1 MKTIALIILVL
12 IIPSCMEQSA
22 KTTNPKRYLES
33 ASNEDSAY
41 SPLERAEDALEMTEG
56 IEEEVA
62 LAFHDVDSLTN
73 QNKKLKKE
81 LKETIDSL
89 KEAKKQLEII
99 RMVPKKR
106 NFIQKV
112 FNITPD
118 SIQVKDTITN

>member
-62 LAFHDVDSLTN
+62 LAFHDVDSLRS

>member
-33 ASNEDSAY
+33 GSYEDTAY

-62 LAFHDVDSLTN
+62 LAFHDVDSLAN

>member
-33 ASNEDSAY
+33 ASNEDTAY

>member
-1 MKTIALIILVL
+1 MKTITLIIIALII
-12 IIPSCMEQSA
+12 PACMEQSA
-22 KTTNPKRYLES
+22 KHTNYKTYLKS
-33 ASNEDSAY
+33 ASEDTAY
-41 SPLERAEDALEMTEG
+41 SSLERAEDALEMTEG

-62 LAFHDVDSLTN
+62 LAFHDVDSLKS
-73 QNKKLKKE
+73 QNKKLRKE

-89 KEAKKQLEII
+89 RETKRQLEVI

>member
-22 KTTNPKRYLES
+22 KTSNPKRYLES
-33 ASNEDSAY
+33 GSYEDTAY
-41 SPLERAEDALEMTEG
+41 SSLERAEDALEMTEG

-62 LAFHDVDSLTN
+62 LAFHDVDSLRI

-99 RMVPKKR
+99 RTVPKKR

>member
-22 KTTNPKRYLES
+22 KTTNFKRYLES
-33 ASNEDSAY
+33 ASNEDTAY

-62 LAFHDVDSLTN
+62 LAFHDVDSLAN

>member
-22 KTTNPKRYLES
+22 KTTDPKRYLES

-62 LAFHDVDSLTN
+62 LAFHDVDSLAN

-81 LKETIDSL
+81 LKKTIDSL

>member
-12 IIPSCMEQSA
+12 VIPACMEQSA
-22 KTTNPKRYLES
+22 RNTDYRTYIES
-33 ASNEDSAY
+33 ANNEDTAY

-62 LAFHDVDSLTN
+62 LAYHDVDSLRS
-73 QNKKLKKE
+73 QNKKLRKE
-81 LKETIDSL
+81 LKGAIDSL

-99 RMVPKKR
+99 RTVPKKR